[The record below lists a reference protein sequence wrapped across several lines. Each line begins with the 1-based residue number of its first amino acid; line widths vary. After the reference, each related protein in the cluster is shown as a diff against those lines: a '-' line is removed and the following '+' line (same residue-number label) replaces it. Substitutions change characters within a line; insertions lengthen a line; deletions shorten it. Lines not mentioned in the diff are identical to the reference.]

1 MRNNAKHKCNE
12 KCVIKLE
19 TLKESEKNE
28 MKLKVNE
35 DTELNVSVMIKYKFN
50 SGNKGGTSGNEGKIG
65 MSSVNTGGGGGG
77 GIMSRLKMFDK
88 SFKGANPT
96 PAPTPIVGRQL
107 SKTVVN
113 VSANIPNIPKVNV
126 EEKVNN
132 SSSSNNNTVVKNET
146 NVNDSN
152 KVNNN
157 NNNNIGSSS
166 SSGSS
171 NVININ
177 THTTTPIINTNVS
190 NNNNNNSSSN
200 NSNANTEGTENLCRS
215 GMMSVLQQAKLISQ
229 HQSTVKKEG
238 YKPLGIHPPTTT
250 TNNINPTP
258 VVPTKDN
265 LKPIINVFPKE
276 NLKPISNTN
285 INTTLPIK
293 TQSPPKTNPTPIIK
307 NSPTPTTTTNVSNI
321 SPVPPP
327 TFPQKVIPTPPPTNT
342 VPPVPPK
349 PIPPIQPTPKTEE
362 TPKPTIPPTPPKTEF
377 PKPIFPPKV
386 TPPTVT
392 QPKPIQQ
399 QQPPTTQPKTNP
411 PSKKPIPQP
420 EPSIINNPYMRPQSR
435 TVKPKPTPSS
445 KQQPSRPTPSSD
457 VPVFLSSVPYTPPP
471 KHVYPNTFC
480 EGFFIAS
487 FPQLKAKVIENSQA
501 YPSICG
507 HDDCSMLPA
516 MESEIIYRYPL
527 KDTKT
532 LEMNNLAATICFPT
546 GIKVCYQESSSPSTI
561 KNYASSITNQTG
573 DRYYMMTYHFYH
585 KIQNSKYTSQYE
597 MHPLK
602 HHLMKFADDF
612 VDKDDLDKKEIEA
625 IQDNLDICQEFGF
638 RENVYVPYCVCL
650 ISKYPYT
657 NQLEKCLQ
665 SIFSVLS
672 DISNTNSEKELNDII
687 LFLIHSLPIPTM
699 NTSVRF
705 FIPFCNTSLELSCP
719 KYKDI
724 ELVNVNLSFL
734 LTLFSPEDI
743 VNIWRMMLFEKK
755 ILFVDTDY
763 NRLSEVMASFISL
776 LYPLSWV
783 HTYIPI
789 MSDQMIKYLETF
801 LPFMNGINA
810 SLMNYVQN
818 TLEHSEEEV
827 YIINLEKKEIGVNL
841 QWKNKTL
848 KAITQ
853 LNYTTPRIPA
863 KCKLLLEQELKS
875 IRESMQ
881 LPNDDNNT
889 NNSNNSSSSS
899 NHNRNS
905 SIDIRIKNAFIDTF
919 ARMFFDYKKYLNVVD
934 NDAVFNG
941 QLFIEKRSKDD
952 KTFYTELIE
961 TQLFLQFIQT
971 IAKED
976 FIYFN
981 SRIAL
986 IHDRNIKKTETHQKM
1001 IDNILKVNTMYVIKP
1016 SFTSTTSNELP
1027 TIVKDVTNLYY
1038 SRINKN
1044 KNIVNDY
1051 ENGIFKVDKRV
1062 TDKTIQI
1069 LEENY
1074 NISTLTMYVLPSSQN
1089 ETIKQK
1095 AKDNNTSTPS
1105 TKDEA
1110 MSKERFR
1117 FIENLKE
1124 NLKDTV
1130 ISIFKSEITPD
1141 DAKDKKKEIMQYIR
1155 EPIGREFFVNL
1166 IYNNTKSEVKILK
1179 QESYNFLLFLVTNTL
1194 LLILTLEQNEAN
1206 ITQAV
1211 QVFKCSTT
1219 YGYQETKTKINLI
1232 WNELMK
1238 KVKEG
1243 LQLPNRGDF
1252 WKCWID
1258 VTVSEYEKEG
1268 KDCSVENVIFTDIV
1282 DNMIKMGLE
1291 KQFMKLTI
1299 EGIVKEK
1306 ITKDT
1311 QEVERIKA
1319 KLGEAL
1325 MKANYKKKGV
1335 VRKKKQK

>member
-1 MRNNAKHKCNE
+1 MYSANADKKKGFVEVVEVRNNMKHKNNE
-12 KCVIKLE
+12 KCVIKLD
-19 TLKESEKNE
+19 TLKENEKNE

-50 SGNKGGTSGNEGKIG
+50 SEGGTNGNEGKVG
-65 MSSVNTGGGGGG
+65 TNSGNAGGG
-77 GIMSRLKMFDK
+77 GILSRLKMFDK

-96 PAPTPIVGRQL
+96 TNIGKQ
-107 SKTVVN
+107 SNKNVVN
-113 VSANIPNIPKVNV
+113 VNANTNAPKVNV
-126 EEKVNN
+126 ENTEKLNN
-132 SSSSNNNTVVKNET
+132 SNNNNKTVNVKNET
-146 NVNDSN
+146 NVNDSSSQ
-152 KVNNN
+152 VNS
-157 NNNNIGSSS
+157 NNNISGN
-166 SSGSS
+166 GSS
-171 NVININ
+171 NV
-177 THTTTPIINTNVS
+177 TTTTTTITNTNVS
-190 NNNNNNSSSN
+190 NSSVSNSNSSN
-200 NSNANTEGTENLCRS
+200 NVTNTEGTDNLCRS
-215 GMMSVLQQAKLISQ
+215 GTMSVLQQAKMISQ
-229 HQSTVKKEG
+229 QQIGVKKDG
-238 YKPLGIHPPTTT
+238 FKPPETHSTTT
-250 TNNINPTP
+250 TINNTNPAP
-258 VVPTKDN
+258 VVPPKDN
-265 LKPIINVFPKE
+265 LKPIVNVFPKE
-276 NLKPISNTN
+276 NPKPISNVN
-285 INTTLPIK
+285 QSNTALPIK
-293 TQSPPKTNPTPIIK
+293 EPTKVQSPPKTNPSLVIK
-307 NSPTPTTTTNVSNI
+307 NSPTPTPPTTNVPNI
-321 SPVPPP
+321 PPIQPPTDVPP
-327 TFPQKVIPTPPPTNT
+327 KVITPTPPPTNI
-342 VPPVPPK
+342 VPPPQPPK
-349 PIPPIQPTPKTEE
+349 PLQPPKVITPTPPPVVPSKDVQQPSTTTQPTPQ
-362 TPKPTIPPTPPKTEF
+362 PKVNPNPTKPKTIP
-377 PKPIFPPKV
+377 
-386 TPPTVT
+386 T
-392 QPKPIQQ
+392 QH
-399 QQPPTTQPKTNP
+399 
-411 PSKKPIPQP
+411 

-435 TVKPKPTPSS
+435 TVKPRPQPSN
-445 KQQPSRPTPSSD
+445 KQPSRPTPSSD
-457 VPVFLSSVPYTPPP
+457 VPIFLSSVPYTPPP

-561 KNYASSITNQTG
+561 RNYASSITNQTG

-612 VDKDDLDKKEIEA
+612 VDKDDLDKKEVEA

-665 SIFSVLS
+665 SIFAVLS

-687 LFLIHSLPIPTM
+687 LFLIHSLPIPSM

-705 FIPFCNTSLELSCP
+705 FIPFCNTSLDISCP

-818 TLEHSEEEV
+818 TLEHSEDEV

-881 LPNDDNNT
+881 LPNDDNNI
-889 NNSNNSSSSS
+889 NNN

-952 KTFYTELIE
+952 KVFYTELIE

-986 IHDRNIKKTETHQKM
+986 LHDRDSKKTETHQKM
-1001 IDNILKVNTMYVIKP
+1001 IDNVLKVNTMYVIKP
-1016 SFTSTTSNELP
+1016 SFISTTSNELP
-1027 TIVKDVTNLYY
+1027 SIVKDVTNLYY

-1062 TDKTIQI
+1062 TEKTPQI

-1074 NISTLTMYVLPSSQN
+1074 DINKLTMYVLPSSHS
-1089 ETIKQK
+1089 ETIKHK
-1095 AKDNNTSTPS
+1095 AKDTNTSTPA

-1117 FIENLKE
+1117 YIENLKE

-1130 ISIFKSEITPD
+1130 ISIFKSEISAD
-1141 DAKDKKKEIMQYIR
+1141 DAKDKKKEIVKYIT
-1155 EPIGREFFVNL
+1155 ETIGRDFFVNL

-1179 QESYNFLLFLVTNTL
+1179 QESYNFLLFLVNNTL

-1211 QVFKCSTT
+1211 RLFKCSKT
-1219 YGYQETKTKINLI
+1219 YGYQETKNKINLI

-1268 KDCSVENVIFTDIV
+1268 KDCSVENVIFSDVV

-1311 QEVERIKA
+1311 EEVERIKA

-1325 MKANYKKKGV
+1325 MKANYRKKGV

>member
-1 MRNNAKHKCNE
+1 M
-12 KCVIKLE
+12 KLD

-50 SGNKGGTSGNEGKIG
+50 SGNKGGTNGNEGKEG
-65 MSSVNTGGGGGG
+65 MNSGNAGGGGG

-96 PAPTPIVGRQL
+96 PTPTPAPIAGRQP

-113 VSANIPNIPKVNV
+113 ANTNVPKVNV

-132 SSSSNNNTVVKNET
+132 SSSSSNNNNTVKNET
-146 NVNDSN
+146 SVNDSN

-157 NNNNIGSSS
+157 NNNT
-166 SSGSS
+166 SGSS
-171 NVININ
+171 NSSNANN
-177 THTTTPIINTNVS
+177 TNTTTPTINS
-190 NNNNNNSSSN
+190 NNNNSNNN
-200 NSNANTEGTENLCRS
+200 NSNTNTEGTENLCRS
-215 GMMSVLQQAKLISQ
+215 GTMSVLQQAKLISQ
-229 HQSTVKKEG
+229 HQSTVKKDE

-250 TNNINPTP
+250 TNNTNPTP
-258 VVPTKDN
+258 IVPSKDN

-285 INTTLPIK
+285 QSNTTLPTK
-293 TQSPPKTNPTPIIK
+293 TQSPPKTNSTPIVK

-327 TFPQKVIPTPPPTNT
+327 TFPPKVMPIPPPTFQPKVMPIPPPTFPPKVIPTPPSTNI

-349 PIPPIQPTPKTEE
+349 PIPQVQQPTPKTEE
-362 TPKPTIPPTPPKTEF
+362 TPKPIPPTPPKTEF
-377 PKPIFPPKV
+377 PKPVPP
-386 TPPTVT
+386 PT

-399 QQPPTTQPKTNP
+399 QPTPQPKTNP
-411 PSKKPIPQP
+411 SKPKPIPSQP

-457 VPVFLSSVPYTPPP
+457 APVFLSSVPYTPPP

-705 FIPFCNTSLELSCP
+705 FIPFCNTSLDLSCP

-881 LPNDDNNT
+881 LPNDDNN
-889 NNSNNSSSSS
+889 NNNNSSSVSS
-899 NHNRNS
+899 SVHNRNS

-952 KTFYTELIE
+952 KVFYSELIE

-1027 TIVKDVTNLYY
+1027 AIVKDVTNLYY

-1074 NISTLTMYVLPSSQN
+1074 DISTLTMYVLPSSQN

-1130 ISIFKSEITPD
+1130 ISIFKSEITSD
-1141 DAKDKKKEIMQYIR
+1141 DLKDKKKEIMQYIR

-1179 QESYNFLLFLVTNTL
+1179 QESYNFLLFLVNNTL

-1268 KDCSVENVIFTDIV
+1268 KDYSVENVIFSDIV

-1325 MKANYKKKGV
+1325 MKANYRKKGV